1 MQSKTTFR
9 PNKCAA
15 GVQRARNTDVRVGDK
30 EDIDVKNSSISDVG
44 RKQLSSQERARF
56 EGYMAEIF
64 SRLGMDLDSEPC
76 KRTPHRWVQALV
88 DMTDGYNPNI
98 EVAFKRE
105 CVNCAQDIP
114 TVQIVEGPID
124 FASLCE
130 HHVLPFIGQAYI
142 GCLRHEKIIGL
153 SKFTRI
159 VRKYA
164 RRFTVQERIAQEVAN
179 ELERIIEPHGI
190 IVHLRA
196 RHSCTQC
203 RGVREMG
210 ALTRTI
216 ERRGQYVSNHQLVAE
231 FMTLVRLND

>member
-1 MQSKTTFR
+1 MKKSFVS
-9 PNKCAA
+9 A
-15 GVQRARNTDVRVGDK
+15 
-30 EDIDVKNSSISDVG
+30 VG
-44 RKQLSSQERARF
+44 RKPLSSRERARF
-56 EGYMAEIF
+56 ESYMAEIF
-64 SRLGMDLDSEPC
+64 SRSGMDLDSEPC

-88 DMTDGYNPNI
+88 DMTEGYNGDPNI

-124 FASLCE
+124 FASLCG
-130 HHVLPFIGQAYI
+130 HHALPFIGQAYI

-179 ELERIIEPHGI
+179 EPERIIEPHGV

-196 RHSCTQC
+196 HHSCTQC

-210 ALTRTI
+210 ASTWTI
-216 ERRGQYVSNHQLVAE
+216 ERRGNYVSNHQLVAE
-231 FMTLVRLND
+231 FMSLARLND

>member
-1 MQSKTTFR
+1 
-9 PNKCAA
+9 
-15 GVQRARNTDVRVGDK
+15 
-30 EDIDVKNSSISDVG
+30 
-44 RKQLSSQERARF
+44 
-56 EGYMAEIF
+56 MAEIF
-64 SRLGMDLDSEPC
+64 SRLGMDLDSESC

-88 DMTDGYNPNI
+88 DMTEGYNGDANI
-98 EVAFKRE
+98 EVVFKRE

-114 TVQIVEGPID
+114 TVHIVEGPID
-124 FASLCE
+124 FAALCE

-159 VRKYA
+159 VCKYA
-164 RRFTVQERIAQEVAN
+164 RRFTVQERIAQEAAN
-179 ELERIIEPHGI
+179 ELERIIEPHGV

-203 RGVREMG
+203 RGVRELG

-216 ERRGQYVSNHQLVAE
+216 ERRGDYVSNHQLVAE
-231 FMTLVRLND
+231 FMSLVGLNH

>member
-1 MQSKTTFR
+1 MKSSPSSEIGGKPLT
-9 PNKCAA
+9 A
-15 GVQRARNTDVRVGDK
+15 G
-30 EDIDVKNSSISDVG
+30 
-44 RKQLSSQERARF
+44 ERDRF
-56 EGYMAEIF
+56 ERYMAEIF
-64 SRLGMDLDSEPC
+64 GRFGMDLDSEVC
-76 KRTPHRWVQALV
+76 QRTPQRWLKALE
-88 DMTDGYNPNI
+88 DMTQGYNGDPNI
-98 EVAFKRE
+98 EVVFKRE
-105 CVNCAQDIP
+105 CVNCAHDVP
-114 TVQIVEGPID
+114 SVQIVEGPIE

-130 HHVLPFIGQAYI
+130 HHVLPFIGEAYI

-179 ELERIIEPHGI
+179 ELERIIEPHGV

-216 ERRGQYVSNHQLVAE
+216 ERRGAYILNHQLVAE
-231 FMTLVRLND
+231 FMSLAGLSR

>member
-1 MQSKTTFR
+1 M
-9 PNKCAA
+9 
-15 GVQRARNTDVRVGDK
+15 
-30 EDIDVKNSSISDVG
+30 ENSSISAAA
-44 RKQLSSQERARF
+44 RKPLSIQERERF
-56 EGYMAEIF
+56 ENYMAEIF
-64 SRLGMDLDSEPC
+64 GRLGMDLDSESR

-88 DMTDGYNPNI
+88 EMTDGYNGDPNI
-98 EVAFKRE
+98 EVVFKRE

-114 TVQIVEGPID
+114 TVQIVEGPIE

-130 HHVLPFIGQAYI
+130 HHVLPFVGRAYI

-179 ELERIIEPHGI
+179 ELERIIEPHGV

-196 RHSCTQC
+196 NHGCVQC
-203 RGVREMG
+203 RGVREIG

-216 ERRGQYVSNHQLVAE
+216 ERRGAYVSNHQLVAE
-231 FMTLVRLND
+231 FISLSGLNH

>member
-1 MQSKTTFR
+1 MENPSM
-9 PNKCAA
+9 
-15 GVQRARNTDVRVGDK
+15 
-30 EDIDVKNSSISDVG
+30 G
-44 RKQLSSQERARF
+44 RKPLSIEERDRF
-56 EGYMAEIF
+56 ESCVAEIF
-64 SRLGMDLDSEPC
+64 SRLGMDLDSESC

-88 DMTDGYNPNI
+88 EMTDGYNGDPNI
-98 EVAFKRE
+98 EVVFNRE
-105 CVNCAQDIP
+105 CVNWAQDIP
-114 TVQIVEGPID
+114 TVQIVEGPIE

-130 HHVLPFIGQAYI
+130 HHVLPFVGQAYI

-179 ELERIIEPHGI
+179 ELERIIEPHGV
-190 IVHLRA
+190 IVYLQAH
-196 RHSCTQC
+196 HSCTQC

-216 ERRGQYVSNHQLVAE
+216 ERRGAYVTHHQLVTE
-231 FMTLVRLND
+231 FMSLTSLNH

>member
-1 MQSKTTFR
+1 MKT
-9 PNKCAA
+9 
-15 GVQRARNTDVRVGDK
+15 
-30 EDIDVKNSSISDVG
+30 SSISE
-44 RKQLSSQERARF
+44 RRTPLSAPERERF
-56 EGYMAEIF
+56 ERYMAEIF
-64 SRLGMDLDSEPC
+64 GRLGLDLNSEPC
-76 KRTPHRWVQALV
+76 KRTPRRWVQGLV
-88 DMTDGYNPNI
+88 DMTEGYNGDPNI
-98 EVAFKRE
+98 EVVFERE
-105 CVNCAQDIP
+105 CVKCAKDIP
-114 TVQIVEGPID
+114 TVQIVEGPIE

-130 HHVLPFIGQAYI
+130 HHALPFMGQAYI

-179 ELERIIEPHGI
+179 ELERIIEPHGV

-196 RHSCTQC
+196 HHSCTQC

-216 ERRGQYVSNHQLVAE
+216 ERRGEYVSNHQLVVE
-231 FMTLVRLND
+231 FMILAGLNH